1 MGNEE
6 EVLAAFVILAACSR
20 RVDYIMA
27 DVVSYMFQLKTQMIT
42 PSNTSLRGL
51 VPANLHSAF
60 PVWWRRVTRL
70 LVWEV
75 LKPQHPVSSPSTL
88 FLGWYA
94 EIPTAEVEQTY
105 LYFHFLLVYWD
116 NSCSQV
122 HMALE
127 VANQISDEKKI
138 CFPIHLKKIPC
149 NLLLSFVTQ
158 IQESKLTLTLCLIH
172 VLYCKTLT

>member
-1 MGNEE
+1 MNLGIHGKMGNEE

-70 LVWEV
+70 LV
-75 LKPQHPVSSPSTL
+75 
-88 FLGWYA
+88 
-94 EIPTAEVEQTY
+94 
-105 LYFHFLLVYWD
+105 
-116 NSCSQV
+116 
-122 HMALE
+122 
-127 VANQISDEKKI
+127 
-138 CFPIHLKKIPC
+138 
-149 NLLLSFVTQ
+149 
-158 IQESKLTLTLCLIH
+158 
-172 VLYCKTLT
+172 